1 MTRPVPVAR
10 VQRLEQIQARASRL
24 ASAAGARN
32 GAVLAAAPEPS
43 DEGQTSAELWLYGVV
58 GGYWWGFNDKTVAD
72 QLRGLTVDH
81 ITVRLNSP
89 GGDSIQGIAIGNL
102 LRNHKATVT
111 VVVDGIAASAA
122 SIIAI
127 AGDKV
132 VMSPGS
138 QMMIHDPW
146 FFTMGNAKELRQD
159 ADFLDKQGANMAG
172 VYAHE
177 AGGTPEQWRA
187 AMTADP
193 DGTWY
198 SADEA
203 VEANLADEV
212 GTVVAISAAPEP
224 PPVDLDDEDDDVA
237 ARAAWDLEV
246 LISPAARAAWNHG
259 ARAAHKPPTASA
271 GGSTHTEGGSAVS
284 FSDEAA
290 TTMRQ
295 KLGLPESADEATILA
310 ALDEALAERAEP
322 AAASTPQIP
331 EGTVLVDQA
340 IWDQTQKNAAAG
352 AGAAKT
358 LAVQERD
365 RVINQAL
372 KDGKIAATSRDKFV
386 EAWDKD
392 AVATR
397 AILDSLTPGVVPT
410 SGVGHESEPAVL
422 GADIEVSE
430 AELNAFG
437 ASLGLNAADLKG
449 ASA

>member
-1 MTRPVPVAR
+1 M
-10 VQRLEQIQARASRL
+10 
-24 ASAAGARN
+24 
-32 GAVLAAAPEPS
+32 
-43 DEGQTSAELWLYGVV
+43 
-58 GGYWWGFNDKTVAD
+58 
-72 QLRGLTVDH
+72 
-81 ITVRLNSP
+81 
-89 GGDSIQGIAIGNL
+89 
-102 LRNHKATVT
+102 
-111 VVVDGIAASAA
+111 
-122 SIIAI
+122 
-127 AGDKV
+127 
-132 VMSPGS
+132 
-138 QMMIHDPW
+138 
-146 FFTMGNAKELRQD
+146 
-159 ADFLDKQGANMAG
+159 
-172 VYAHE
+172 
-177 AGGTPEQWRA
+177 
-187 AMTADP
+187 
-193 DGTWY
+193 
-198 SADEA
+198 
-203 VEANLADEV
+203 
-212 GTVVAISAAPEP
+212 
-224 PPVDLDDEDDDVA
+224 
-237 ARAAWDLEV
+237 
-246 LISPAARAAWNHG
+246 
-259 ARAAHKPPTASA
+259 
-271 GGSTHTEGGSAVS
+271 S

-310 ALDEALAERAEP
+310 ALDEALTERAEP

-392 AVATR
+392 AAATR

-410 SGVGHESEPAVL
+410 SEVGHESEPAVL

>member
-1 MTRPVPVAR
+1 MTRPVPLAR
-10 VQRLEQIQARASRL
+10 VQRLSQIHSHSSRL

-32 GAVLAAAPEPS
+32 GAVLAAVPDAGEDS
-43 DEGQTSAELWLYGVV
+43 TTSAELWLYGVV

-127 AGDKV
+127 AGDEV

-159 ADFLDKQGANMAG
+159 ADFLDKQGANMAS
-172 VYAHE
+172 VYALE
-177 AGGTPEQWRA
+177 TGGTAEEWRT

-203 VEANLADEV
+203 VAAKLADRI
-212 GTVVAISAAPEP
+212 GTVVAIGAAPEP
-224 PPVDLDDEDDDVA
+224 PAVDLDDEDDDVS

-259 ARAAHKPPTASA
+259 TRATPKPPAASA
-271 GGSTHTEGGSAVS
+271 PGSITTPEGEPAMA
-284 FSDEAA
+284 FTPEQL
-290 TTMRQ
+290 TQMRTD
-295 KLGLPESADEATILA
+295 LGLQADADEATIVA
-310 ALDEALAERAEP
+310 ALSERAQQAGSAETTTTPAAPAGTAVPEGMSLVDSAMLAEL
-322 AAASTPQIP
+322 QN
-331 EGTVLVDQA
+331 G
-340 IWDQTQKNAAAG
+340 AAAG
-352 AGAAKT
+352 RTAAAT
-358 LAVQERD
+358 LATQERD
-365 RVINQAL
+365 REITAAL
-372 KDGKIAATSRDKFV
+372 TAGKIAATSKERF
-386 EAWDKD
+386 EASWDKD
-392 AVATR
+392 PAGTKAL
-397 AILDSLTPGVVPT
+397 LDSLAPGLVPT
-410 SGVGHESEPAVL
+410 SEVGH
-422 GADIEVSE
+422 GADAEEGEATTLAAVRDSE
-430 AELNAFG
+430 TYKNW
-437 ASLGLNAADLKG
+437 SM
-449 ASA
+449 